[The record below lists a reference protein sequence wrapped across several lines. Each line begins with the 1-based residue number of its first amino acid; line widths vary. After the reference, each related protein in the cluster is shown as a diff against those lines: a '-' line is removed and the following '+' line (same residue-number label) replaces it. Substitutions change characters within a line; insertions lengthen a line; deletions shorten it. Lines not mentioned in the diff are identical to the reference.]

1 MFIKCNFNQSEYDNY
16 YNISSYEIDYTSFK
30 YHTVE
35 KNELAMIINYIAWI
49 LGLIV
54 LVVLQWSIIYYT
66 FKKIIFPLLICLFQ

>member
-35 KNELAMIINYIAWI
+35 KNEFAMIINYIAWI

-54 LVVLQWSIIYYT
+54 LVVLQWTIIYYT
-66 FKKIIFPLLICLFQ
+66 LKKIVFPLIICLFR

>member
-16 YNISSYEIDYTSFK
+16 YNISWYEIDYTSFK

-35 KNELAMIINYIAWI
+35 KNELSMIINYIAWI

-54 LVVLQWSIIYYT
+54 LVVLQWTIIYYT
-66 FKKIIFPLLICLFQ
+66 FKKIIFPLLICLFR